1 MGGRRVGLAAPTR
14 SYWIQRHPVGPGDRR
29 QTPFWYHKQFF
40 AEAGRFLGNPFLK
53 IAAFLKP
60 EFPKGPRC
68 QRRDRICFG
77 VNLELRSYTPPWGP
91 ARQCADPLTVQFWK
105 KSCGDPYTANFFQ
118 NPAGPA
124 NKQPYAAVIAGTAAA
139 QPPSI
144 AAGSIGSRS
153 RSKQRS

>member
-1 MGGRRVGLAAPTR
+1 MADRGELIGIEDQRIRFDRQIADAIHHDVEGEIAIATSLRVGRGRCRRACFLSERGSLACRGQAGRAVRECRKT
-14 SYWIQRHPVGPGDRR
+14 Q

-77 VNLELRSYTPPWGP
+77 VNLELRSYTPP
-91 ARQCADPLTVQFWK
+91 
-105 KSCGDPYTANFFQ
+105 CGRT
-118 NPAGPA
+118 
-124 NKQPYAAVIAGTAAA
+124 TM
-139 QPPSI
+139 
-144 AAGSIGSRS
+144 R
-153 RSKQRS
+153 